1 MCPPCGEGWSQ
12 PCRSY
17 IGWAGLLWNRM
28 EKLPQRMGGWT
39 DRNIEPHI
47 SVSNVL
53 SWTLQAHSRASWEY
67 HLHANH
73 PPANITRYP
82 PQINFMLTVPSM
94 NALFLVTTPHIK
106 LIPTY
111 PLMYN
116 TFQEGAT
123 LTIVKFIEQRPPGTT
138 LQALNV
144 SCQLSLTTI
153 LGIIFNHDPHLT
165 DKVTES
171 GRLVQGHTAQQSYKS
186 RQDTLAPPSMLI
198 IDQL

>member
-1 MCPPCGEGWSQ
+1 MGISSAHKSSSSQ
-12 PCRSY
+12 HH
-17 IGWAGLLWNRM
+17 
-28 EKLPQRMGGWT
+28 K
-39 DRNIEPHI
+39 I
-47 SVSNVL
+47 STPNQFHADS
-53 SWTLQAHSRASWEY
+53 A
-67 HLHANH
+67 LHEC
-73 PPANITRYP
+73 TFSGYYP
-82 PQINFMLTVPSM
+82 THQINSNLSIDVQHLPRRCYINNS
-94 NALFLVTTPHIK
+94 
-106 LIPTY
+106 
-111 PLMYN
+111 
-116 TFQEGAT
+116 Q
-123 LTIVKFIEQRPPGTT
+123 FIEQRPPGIT